1 MTTGWTEVPGSH
13 ILPPAATQ
21 VGPTPA
27 ATPVTVSV
35 YLTDHDADPLLDLPP
50 QAAPGA
56 PVETKAA
63 AAADRRAAL
72 AASRAGS
79 HDMTAVTAFAA
90 AHGLTVEH
98 CDAARRLVRL
108 SGPASAVE
116 AAFATTLHEYDGTA
130 GRFRARSGVLKLPA
144 EVAPSV
150 AAVLGLDQRPV
161 ATPKF
166 RRRAHVAS
174 GFRPNAVG
182 AIYGFPQGA
191 AVGAGQTIG
200 IIELGG
206 GYRDTDTA
214 AAFAAMNLAAPAV
227 VAVGVDGATND
238 PATDPNANGEV
249 ALDIQVAGGVAPGAR
264 IAVYFA
270 PNTSQGFVD
279 AISTAVH
286 DATNRPSVIS
296 ISWGSAES
304 TWTAQ
309 ALAAMTAALKD
320 AATLGVTVFAASGDN
335 LATDGVTDGKAH
347 VDFPASSPYVVGCGG
362 TLLTSSGGRRS
373 AESVWNSG
381 GGGTG
386 GGVSAA
392 FARPAYQSAAGVPKG
407 PKGGGRGV
415 PDVAADADPA
425 SGFLVVVDG
434 KTEQIG
440 GTSAVAPLW
449 AGLVA
454 AINAAAPHPVGF
466 AHPVL
471 YGNPA
476 RFNDVVTGDNKVGG
490 VGFAAGPGWD
500 ACTGLGTPIGAA
512 LLALFGG

>member
-1 MTTGWTEVPGSH
+1 MPTEPRVDLPGSH
-13 ILPPAATQ
+13 RTLPAATR
-21 VGPTPA
+21 VGAVAPA
-27 ATPVTVSV
+27 QEITVSV
-35 YLTDHDADPLLDLPP
+35 YLKDRDGDPLLALPP
-50 QAAPGA
+50 QTDPAALPP
-56 PVETKAA
+56 PVTHH
-63 AAADRRAAL
+63 AL
-72 AASRAGS
+72 AAARRAPAGG
-79 HDMTAVTAFAA
+79 DLAVVERFAA
-90 AHGLTVEH
+90 AHGLTVVAS
-98 CDAARRLVRL
+98 DPARRLVTLR
-108 SGPASAVE
+108 GPASAVE
-116 AAFATTLHEYDGTA
+116 AAFATTLHEYDADGA
-130 GRFRARSGVLKLPA
+130 RFRAREGMLSVPA
-144 EVAPSV
+144 DVAASV
-150 AAVLGLDQRPV
+150 TAVLGLDTRPI
-161 ATPKF
+161 ATPKL
-166 RRRAHVAS
+166 RRTSRATG
-174 GFRPNAVG
+174 GFLPNHVG

-191 AVGAGQTIG
+191 TVGKGQTIA

-206 GYRDTDTA
+206 GFVASDTS
-214 AAFAAMNLAAPAV
+214 AAFAAMKLPPPV
-227 VAVGVDGATND
+227 VTAVGVSGGTND

-286 DATNRPSVIS
+286 DTVNKPSVLS

-335 LATDGVTDGKAH
+335 LATDGVSDGKAH

-362 TLLTSSGGRRS
+362 TLLTASGGRRA

-386 GGVSAA
+386 GGVSAK
-392 FARPAYQSAAGVPKG
+392 FAKPAYQSAAGVPKG

-415 PDVAADADPA
+415 PDVAADADPN
-425 SGFLVVVDG
+425 SGYLVVVDG

-454 AINAAAPHPVGF
+454 AINAGAAKPVGF

-476 RFNDVVTGDNKVGG
+476 RFNDVVTGDNKVGS

-500 ACTGLGTPIGAA
+500 PCTGLGTPIGAA
-512 LLALFGG
+512 LLALFAG